1 MTMNEPLSS
10 DKPRFV
16 PAYYSDV
23 DTVSVELTRET
34 ISEFLQWTAGVPIS
48 HRETIRRKIAKVAN
62 DDVLVMAL
70 CDELLALDDIDPA
83 RHFMLLSTLG
93 ETRNETAVP
102 ALEKLIWHERKTDRH
117 KGPTPDCADVAT
129 TDLLVGLQARAVEMI
144 AYIGGG
150 SAHDALFEVLARHPA
165 KSARI
170 AAIDAYL
177 FSQNDSDAAKEDLR
191 AKVQP
196 ADAKFI
202 GLPRFTGRSSRRE
215 FDARVADFYRSNP
228 HECPPIPST
237 VSPRKRT
244 DAWHTGIITRSD
256 PEPQA

>member
-1 MTMNEPLSS
+1 MNEPFSS

-16 PAYYSDV
+16 PAHYSEAEFE
-23 DTVSVELTRET
+23 SIELTRET
-34 ISEFLQWTAGVPIS
+34 ISTFLHWTANVPVA

-70 CDELLALDDIDPA
+70 CDELLALDDIDPV

-93 ETRNETAVP
+93 ETRNAVAVP

-117 KGPTPDCADVAT
+117 EGPTPGCADVST
-129 TDLLVGLQARAVEMI
+129 TDLLAGLQARAVEMI
-144 AYIGGG
+144 AYIGGK
-150 SAHDALFEVLARHPA
+150 SAHDVLFEVLARHPA
-165 KSARI
+165 KAARI

-177 FSQNDSDAAKEDLR
+177 FSHDDSDAAKEGLC
-191 AKVQP
+191 AKVQA

-202 GLPRFTGRSSRRE
+202 GLPRFTRGSRRRE
-215 FDARVADFYRSNP
+215 FDARVEAFYRSNP
-228 HECPPIPST
+228 NERPPIPST

-244 DAWHTGIITRSD
+244 EAWHAGMTRSD